1 MMLTCAPVPL
11 QMESGRNPLGKYLG
25 MNVQKSIIVRVLVAQ
40 LRAVQ
45 TPGAAAS
52 DDELL
57 RQAEED
63 LAKLESE
70 DQQAILEA
78 LLSQAATLGYNTGAT
93 PAAGSSTA
101 LTAPSS
107 SSFTVPLPREAVSRA
122 VPNGSLQ
129 TVPQLQAAMA
139 QRHQEVLERSQ
150 KLVESYNKSA
160 AEKGERADKLRLR
173 ALMGQKA
180 MAAETNPALR
190 GSPLKEDEQKELERL
205 QYQLEQKHQAESAAA
220 EKESAE
226 KSKSSSKGN
235 KSPASGPKGLTAAI
249 VYFPDGDASAGKYSD
264 NIFAPVRDPQA
275 PGSLATAL
283 QTILIRDHN
292 IKQDVYNVDNITAYV
307 TSPSMSPTV
316 IYRGPGANFA
326 EESLCNALL
335 AVNTSCRIYIC
346 LTSDS
351 PRTMALLKKDNKAKG
366 SPRKVLVTV
375 KSTMG
380 RPRRK
385 EGPLRCYKCRANGK
399 SGLHCREVLR
409 HTFSVDPPDG
419 QGSKQTSG
427 SGSAWRV
434 GQQCEV
440 FWEADNVW
448 YTAQVTSVAQSS
460 LDVQFVCV
468 DGQLY
473 DDDPFT
479 ISKSDFVTKIREGT
493 LCLFSCVT
501 VLSLSV
507 SLPSVCL
514 STVSSLVHVCLSV

>member
-1 MMLTCAPVPL
+1 MH
-11 QMESGRNPLGKYLG
+11 
-25 MNVQKSIIVRVLVAQ
+25 VQKSLIVNVLVAQ
-40 LRAVQ
+40 LRAAQ

-57 RQAEED
+57 RQAQED

-107 SSFTVPLPREAVSRA
+107 SSFPVPLPREAVSRA
-122 VPNGSLQ
+122 VPNGGQQ
-129 TVPQLQAAMA
+129 TVEQLQAAMA
-139 QRHQEVLERSQ
+139 QRQQEVLTKSQ

-160 AEKGERADKLRLR
+160 AEKGERADKQRYQ
-173 ALMGQKA
+173 ALMGRKA

-264 NIFAPVRDPQA
+264 NIFAPVLDPTA

-316 IYRGPGANFA
+316 IYRGPGGNFA
-326 EESLCNALL
+326 QESLCNALL
-335 AVNTSCRIYIC
+335 AVNASSRIYIC

-351 PRTMALLKKDNKAKG
+351 ARTMALLKKDNKAKG
-366 SPRKVLVTV
+366 SPRKVHVTV
-375 KSTMG
+375 KSRATSSTMG
-380 RPRRK
+380 RPRLK
-385 EGPLRCYKCRANGK
+385 EGSSRPVRCYKCRRNNE
-399 SGLHCREVLR
+399 SGHHCREVL
-409 HTFSVDPPDG
+409 HHIFPVDPPDG

-427 SGSAWRV
+427 SVSAWRV
-434 GQQCEV
+434 GEPCEV
-440 FWEADNVW
+440 FWDDDKEW

-460 LDVQFVCV
+460 LAVQFVCD
-468 DGQLY
+468 DGQFS

-479 ISKSDFVTKIREGT
+479 ILKSDFVTKIREGT
-493 LCLFSCVT
+493 LCLFSCVP

-514 STVSSLVHVCLSV
+514 STVSSLFHVCSSV

>member
-1 MMLTCAPVPL
+1 MLTCAPVPL
-11 QMESGRNPLGKYLG
+11 QMESGRTPLGKYLG
-25 MNVQKSIIVRVLVAQ
+25 MNVQNSMIVRVLVAQ
-40 LRAVQ
+40 LRALQ
-45 TPGAAAS
+45 TPGS

-57 RQAEED
+57 QKAQED
-63 LAKLESE
+63 LAKLVSE
-70 DQQAILEA
+70 DQKSILEQ
-78 LLSQAATLGYNTGAT
+78 LLSEAATLGCNTGAT

-101 LTAPSS
+101 ITAPSS
-107 SSFTVPLPREAVSRA
+107 SSLTVPLPREPVPRA
-122 VPNGSLQ
+122 VANGGQL
-129 TVPQLQAAMA
+129 TVTEIQAAVA
-139 QRHQEVLERSQ
+139 QRQQEVLAKTR
-150 KLVESYNKSA
+150 KLVESYHKSA
-160 AEKGERADKLRLR
+160 AEKEERADKQRFIV
-173 ALMGQKA
+173 LMGMKG
-180 MAAETNPALR
+180 MAAHPTLR
-190 GSPLKEDEQKELERL
+190 GSPLKEDEEKELERL
-205 QYQLEQKHQAESAAA
+205 QYQLQQKREAESAAA
-220 EKESAE
+220 EKQSGE
-226 KSKSSSKGN
+226 KSKASSKGH

-249 VYFPDGDASAGKYSD
+249 VYFPDGDDSAGKYSE
-264 NIFAPVRDPQA
+264 NIFAPVCDPMA

-292 IKQDVYNVDNITAYV
+292 IKQEDYNVDNITAYV

-316 IYRGPGANFA
+316 IYRGPGGKFA

-335 AVNTSCRIYIC
+335 AVNASCRIYIC

-385 EGPLRCYKCRANGK
+385 EGPRRCYKCRANGK

>member
-1 MMLTCAPVPL
+1 
-11 QMESGRNPLGKYLG
+11 MESGRNPLGTYLG
-25 MNVQKSIIVRVLVAQ
+25 MHVQKSLIVKVLVTQ
-40 LRAVQ
+40 LRAAQ

-52 DDELL
+52 DDELV
-57 RQAEED
+57 RKAEED
-63 LAKLESE
+63 LAKLEEE
-70 DQQAILEA
+70 DRQAVLEE

-366 SPRKVLVTV
+366 SPRKVPVTL
-375 KSTMG
+375 KSRTTSSTMG
-380 RPRRK
+380 RPRLQD
-385 EGPLRCYKCRANGK
+385 GALRCYKCRANNK
-399 SGLHCREVLR
+399 SGLHCREVLK
-409 HTFSVDPPDG
+409 HTFPVDPPDG
-419 QGSKQTSG
+419 KGSKQTSG
-427 SGSAWRV
+427 SRSVWRV
-434 GQQCEV
+434 GEPCEV
-440 FWEADNVW
+440 FWDDDKEW

-460 LDVQFVCV
+460 LAVQFVCD
-468 DGQLY
+468 DGQFS

-479 ISKSDFVTKIREGT
+479 ILKSDFVTKIREGT